1 MSWIYRISMRMKL
14 FIALFPLLLA
24 LIWFA
29 GSGMLSRIGTE
40 RQMDTIGQLTTL
52 ARSTGDVVHQ
62 LQRERG
68 MSAGFIGARGQQF
81 RDEILVQRKLTD
93 DALEKLNQALAR
105 TDTNLIQGNIAATL
119 KMFKDNIQSLDA
131 TRNAIS
137 ALNIEASKSTQFY
150 TQTISGLLSFV
161 GGIGQLSASGPMVN
175 ELAAFYSL
183 LNLKEQAGIERA
195 LLTNVFSVDRF
206 SDGLFRMLSDVVGKQ
221 EAWLTATRRF
231 SSEAQAAELDKALA
245 SAEVT
250 RALELRTIA
259 LNKAQEGGFGV
270 KPTDWFTAQT
280 KRIEILR
287 QVETQAADALLAH
300 SAALAHNARV
310 DWQSF
315 LAISLIALL
324 IAIAFAMIVV
334 RSIQQQLT
342 NTLKTINEMDGDLTR
357 RLDVPGSDE
366 LSALNR
372 AYNQAIENIQHIVQ
386 EIKSGALILSNASS
400 DITDGNQ
407 DLAQRTDEQAAS
419 IVETAASME
428 QISTAISQT
437 AHNASEAERLTQSM
451 ANDVMDATRVSNE
464 ASQSMAAIR
473 SSSDNIF
480 QIVASIDEI
489 SFQTNLLALNAAVEA
504 ARAGELGKG
513 FAVVAAEVRH
523 LSQRCAREASLI
535 RELVNQNMDNIGEG
549 VQRVSA
555 SEAALKAAAD
565 TTGRMKQ
572 YVSDIARA
580 ANEQSLGVTQVHQA
594 LNQLEQVTQQNAA
607 LVSQMATAS
616 QMLDAQSKSMSTLV
630 DRFVS

>member
-1 MSWIYRISMRMKL
+1 MSWIYRIPMRMKL

-24 LIWFA
+24 VIWFA

-40 RQMDTIGQLTTL
+40 RQMNTIGQLTTL
-52 ARSTGDVVHQ
+52 ARSAGDVVHQ

-81 RDEILVQRKLTD
+81 RDEIIVQRKLTD
-93 DALEKLNQALAR
+93 DALVKLNQALASA
-105 TDTNLIQGNIAATL
+105 DTNVTQGNVAATL
-119 KMFKDNIQSLDA
+119 SMFKDNIQSLDA

-137 ALNIEASKSTQFY
+137 ALNIDAITSTRFY

-206 SDGLFRMLSDVVGKQ
+206 SDGQFRMLSDVVGKQ

-231 SSEAQAAELDKALA
+231 SSASQAAELDKALQSSEA
-245 SAEVT
+245 AH
-250 RALELRTIA
+250 ALELRTIA
-259 LNKAQEGGFGV
+259 LNKAQDGGFGV

-280 KRIEILR
+280 RRIEILR

-300 SAALAHNARV
+300 SATLAHNARS

-315 LAISLIALL
+315 LAISLVALF
-324 IAIAFAMIVV
+324 IAIAFAVMVV
-334 RSIQQQLT
+334 RSIQQQL
-342 NTLKTINEMDGDLTR
+342 NKTLQTINEMDGDLTR

-386 EIKSGALILSNASS
+386 EIKSGAEILSNASS

-428 QISTAISQT
+428 QISTAISLT
-437 AHNASEAERLTQSM
+437 AHNASEAERLTQAM
-451 ANDVMDATRVSNE
+451 ADDVLNATRVSNE
-464 ASQSMAAIR
+464 ASQSMSAIR

-535 RELVNQNMDNIGEG
+535 RELVNQNMDKIGEG
-549 VQRVSA
+549 VARVSA

-565 TTGRMKQ
+565 NSGRMKQ

-580 ANEQSLGVTQVHQA
+580 ANEQSLGVSQVHQA

-607 LVSQMATAS
+607 LVSEMATAS
-616 QMLDAQSKSMSTLV
+616 QMLDAQSKAMSTLV

>member
-93 DALEKLNQALAR
+93 DALVKLNQALAR

-206 SDGLFRMLSDVVGKQ
+206 SDGQFRMLSDVVGKQ

>member
-93 DALEKLNQALAR
+93 DALVKLNQALAR

-206 SDGLFRMLSDVVGKQ
+206 SDGQFRMLSDVVGKQ

-535 RELVNQNMDNIGEG
+535 RELVNQNMNNIGEG

-616 QMLDAQSKSMSTLV
+616 QMLDTQSKSMSTLV